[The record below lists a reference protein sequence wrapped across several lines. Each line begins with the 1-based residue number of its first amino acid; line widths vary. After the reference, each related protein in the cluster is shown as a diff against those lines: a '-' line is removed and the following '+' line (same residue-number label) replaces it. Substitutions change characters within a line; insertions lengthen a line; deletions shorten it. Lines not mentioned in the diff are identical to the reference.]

1 MTLFPIATPVTSM
14 KFFWA
19 AITAMAWTIVFL
31 FLAMRF
37 LFTPAIIAGIAIG
50 FVALVYA
57 MAALVGG
64 TLRRVRQMPVH
75 VADWKP
81 GQNDGSRMLTGSMA
95 VGSVTILIGVLGQLM
110 STWSGVKIY
119 SGLWDL
125 WLGLLVFGLVIQ
137 LYGQAAYL
145 KNLA

>member
-1 MTLFPIATPVTSM
+1 MTIFSVATPVTSM
-14 KFFWA
+14 KFFAAAVAAMVWA
-19 AITAMAWTIVFL
+19 IVFL
-31 FLAMRF
+31 FLAMKF
-37 LFTPAIIAGIAIG
+37 LFTPPIIAGVAIG

-57 MAALVGG
+57 MAALVCG
-64 TLRRVRQMPVH
+64 TLRRVRQMPVR

-95 VGSVTILIGVLGQLM
+95 VGSVTILIGVLGQLL
-110 STWSGVKIY
+110 SAWLGVRFL